1 MVLQVVLR
9 KENPPK
15 PCQKQS
21 RLDAEHAA
29 YHLGKALRKQRASCN
44 EKVVARGSG
53 QICWAMVAGAPARM
67 GFLWGLALPLFFFC
81 WVAGAPG
88 SSAGPST
95 SGSGH
100 TEVPAVTPGVR
111 TSSEGVFQT
120 TDLTETSMSNHIS
133 LETQTLSTQTSDRTF
148 LPGSTISVAE
158 NRENKT
164 MALIKIMPSK
174 SSAVITTLMET
185 SATSGSPTGR
195 GMTTVE
201 TVTGTELS
209 KAAFDTLCNFGSSEE
224 AKRIMVDFLKLAH
237 TSTEAE
243 ALSSESSASSD
254 SSVPAI
260 TTSQALSPDIAALV
274 KALVTYS
281 ISNIE
286 VINCSVIEIEATA
299 SIPGT
304 SDIDHSPTGG
314 KALSTPETSALP
326 DSTEVKS
333 HLARTTTSA
342 ETLSTA
348 STTESATPD
357 ITLTI
362 NSTTEMETTA
372 AKATAPSGTLVTVSM
387 NLLEENSSLSVETT
401 SHTEVSGA
409 VTISTG
415 TASTAGKVTSPVRFS
430 ATVYSL
436 SEVTTIMSSTPSET
450 STTDITFSAPVPNSR
465 SPLPSVHL
473 ATANSSQETNI
484 TLAKTTASA
493 KALKIASTAGG
504 KPSTTTPTSAQTS
517 LTGVTAGE
525 DGGFLLLRLSVASPE
540 DLTAP
545 RVAERLMQQLDCK
558 LHMFMSPIQV
568 SLLRVR
574 RG

>member
-1 MVLQVVLR
+1 
-9 KENPPK
+9 
-15 PCQKQS
+15 
-21 RLDAEHAA
+21 
-29 YHLGKALRKQRASCN
+29 
-44 EKVVARGSG
+44 
-53 QICWAMVAGAPARM
+53 MVAGAPARM

-81 WVAGAPG
+81 WVAGAPR

-95 SGSGH
+95 SESGH

-111 TSSEGVFQT
+111 TSSEGVLQT

-133 LETQTLSTQTSDRTF
+133 LETQTLSTQTSDKTF

-158 NRENKT
+158 NRENET

-174 SSAVITTLMET
+174 SSAVISTPMET
-185 SATSGSPTGR
+185 SATGGGSPTGR
-195 GMTTVE
+195 GMSTVE
-201 TVTGTELS
+201 TVTVTELS
-209 KAAFDTLCNFGSSEE
+209 KATFDTLCNFDSSEE

-260 TTSQALSPDIAALV
+260 ATSQALSSDIAALA
-274 KALVTYS
+274 KALVTYN
-281 ISNIE
+281 IINIE

-299 SIPGT
+299 STPGT
-304 SDIDHSPTGG
+304 SDIDRSPTGG

-326 DSTEVKS
+326 DSTEAKS
-333 HLARTTTSA
+333 HLARTATSA

-348 STTESATPD
+348 SATESATPD

-362 NSTTEMETTA
+362 SSTTEMETTA

-415 TASTAGKVTSPVRFS
+415 TVSTVGEVTSPAGFS

-450 STTDITFSAPVPNSR
+450 STTDITFSVPVPNSR

-473 ATANSSQETNI
+473 ATANNSQEKNI

-493 KALKIASTAGG
+493 KTLKIASTAEG
-504 KPSTTTPTSAQTS
+504 KPSTATPTNAQTS
-517 LTGVTAGE
+517 LTDVTAGE

-545 RVAERLMQQLDCK
+545 RVAERLMQQLDRK
-558 LHMFMSPIQV
+558 LHVLFMSPIQV

>member
-1 MVLQVVLR
+1 
-9 KENPPK
+9 
-15 PCQKQS
+15 
-21 RLDAEHAA
+21 
-29 YHLGKALRKQRASCN
+29 
-44 EKVVARGSG
+44 
-53 QICWAMVAGAPARM
+53 MVAGAPARM

-95 SGSGH
+95 SESGH

-148 LPGSTISVAE
+148 LPGNTISVTE

-174 SSAVITTLMET
+174 SSAVITTPMET
-185 SATSGSPTGR
+185 SATSGSPMGR

-209 KAAFDTLCNFGSSEE
+209 KAAFDTLCNFDSSEE
-224 AKRIMVDFLKLAH
+224 AKRIMVVFLKLAH
-237 TSTEAE
+237 TSIEAE

-260 TTSQALSPDIAALV
+260 TASQALSLDIAALT
-274 KALVTYS
+274 KALVTYN

-304 SDIDHSPTGG
+304 SDIDRSPTGG
-314 KALSTPETSALP
+314 KALPTPETSALP
-326 DSTEVKS
+326 VSTEVKS

-348 STTESATPD
+348 SATD

-362 NSTTEMETTA
+362 SSTTEMETTA
-372 AKATAPSGTLVTVSM
+372 AKAMAPSGTLVTVSM

-401 SHTEVSGA
+401 SHTKVSGA
-409 VTISTG
+409 VTVSTG
-415 TASTAGKVTSPVRFS
+415 SASTVGKVTSPAGFS

-450 STTDITFSAPVPNSR
+450 STTDITFSEPVPNSR

-493 KALKIASTAGG
+493 KTLKTASTAGG
-504 KPSTTTPTSAQTS
+504 KPSTATPTSAQTS
-517 LTGVTAGE
+517 LTDVTAGE

-545 RVAERLMQQLDCK
+545 RVAERLMQQLNHK
-558 LHMFMSPIQV
+558 LHVFMSPIQV

>member
-1 MVLQVVLR
+1 
-9 KENPPK
+9 
-15 PCQKQS
+15 
-21 RLDAEHAA
+21 
-29 YHLGKALRKQRASCN
+29 
-44 EKVVARGSG
+44 
-53 QICWAMVAGAPARM
+53 MVAGAPARM
-67 GFLWGLALPLFFFC
+67 GFVWGLALPLFFFC
-81 WVAGAPG
+81 WVAVAPR

-95 SGSGH
+95 SEPGH

-133 LETQTLSTQTSDRTF
+133 LETQTLSTQTSDTTF

-174 SSAVITTLMET
+174 SSAVMTTPMET
-185 SATSGSPTGR
+185 SATSGSPAGR

-201 TVTGTELS
+201 TVTSTELS
-209 KAAFDTLCNFGSSEE
+209 KAAFDTLCNFDSSEE
-224 AKRIMVDFLKLAH
+224 AKRIMVDLLKLAH

-243 ALSSESSASSD
+243 DLSSESSASSD

-260 TTSQALSPDIAALV
+260 TASQALSPDIAALA
-274 KALVTYS
+274 KALVTYN

-286 VINCSVIEIEATA
+286 VIDCSVTEREATT
-299 SIPGT
+299 SIPGA
-304 SDIDHSPTGG
+304 SDIDRSPTGG
-314 KALSTPETSALP
+314 KTLPTPETSALP
-326 DSTEVKS
+326 DSTEAKS
-333 HLARTTTSA
+333 HLARTTASA
-342 ETLSTA
+342 ETLSAA
-348 STTESATPD
+348 SATESATPD
-357 ITLTI
+357 VTLTI
-362 NSTTEMETTA
+362 SSTTEMETTA

-415 TASTAGKVTSPVRFS
+415 TASTVGKVTSPARFS

-450 STTDITFSAPVPNSR
+450 STTDITFSAPAPNSR
-465 SPLPSVHL
+465 SPLPSVHP

-493 KALKIASTAGG
+493 KTLKIASTAGE
-504 KPSTTTPTSAQTS
+504 KPSTATSTSAQTS
-517 LTGVTAGE
+517 LTDVTAGE
-525 DGGFLLLRLSVASPE
+525 DGGFFLLRLSVASPE

-545 RVAERLMQQLDCK
+545 RVAERLMQQLNRK
-558 LHMFMSPIQV
+558 LHAFMSPTQV

>member
-9 KENPPK
+9 KENLPK

-21 RLDAEHAA
+21 RLDAEH
-29 YHLGKALRKQRASCN
+29 
-44 EKVVARGSG
+44 
-53 QICWAMVAGAPARM
+53 
-67 GFLWGLALPLFFFC
+67 
-81 WVAGAPG
+81 
-88 SSAGPST
+88 GPST
-95 SGSGH
+95 SESVH

-120 TDLTETSMSNHIS
+120 TDLTEISMSNHIS

-174 SSAVITTLMET
+174 SSAVITTPMET
-185 SATSGSPTGR
+185 SATGGSPTGR

-209 KAAFDTLCNFGSSEE
+209 KATFDTLCNFDSSEE
-224 AKRIMVDFLKLAH
+224 TKRIMVDFSKLAH

-243 ALSSESSASSD
+243 ALSSESGASSD

-260 TTSQALSPDIAALV
+260 TASQAPSPDIAALA
-274 KALVTYS
+274 KDLVTYN

-299 SIPGT
+299 SIPGA
-304 SDIDHSPTGG
+304 SDIDRSPRGG
-314 KALSTPETSALP
+314 KALSTPEISALP
-326 DSTEVKS
+326 DSTEAKS

-342 ETLSTA
+342 ETSSTA
-348 STTESATPD
+348 SATESATPD

-362 NSTTEMETTA
+362 SGTTEMETTA
-372 AKATAPSGTLVTVSM
+372 AKATAPSGNLVTVSM

-409 VTISTG
+409 VTNSTG
-415 TASTAGKVTSPVRFS
+415 TASTVGEVTSPAGFS

-436 SEVTTIMSSTPSET
+436 SEVTTIVSSTP
-450 STTDITFSAPVPNSR
+450 TDITFNAPVPNSR

-484 TLAKTTASA
+484 TLTKTTASA
-493 KALKIASTAGG
+493 KTLKIASTAGE
-504 KPSTTTPTSAQTS
+504 KPSTATSTSAQTS
-517 LTGVTAGE
+517 LTDVTAGE
-525 DGGFLLLRLSVASPE
+525 QLSPCVIFGDLGFGV
-540 DLTAP
+540 
-545 RVAERLMQQLDCK
+545 C
-558 LHMFMSPIQV
+558 MF
-568 SLLRVR
+568 RE
-574 RG
+574 